1 MPSMDKFTSDA
12 VDLQE
17 FREFEILDLVFKAFV
32 MGAGSISNLFVMD
45 LRIFQNLELLLH
57 YAVMIG

>member
-1 MPSMDKFTSDA
+1 MDKFTSDA

-17 FREFEILDLVFKAFV
+17 FREFEILDPVFKAFV